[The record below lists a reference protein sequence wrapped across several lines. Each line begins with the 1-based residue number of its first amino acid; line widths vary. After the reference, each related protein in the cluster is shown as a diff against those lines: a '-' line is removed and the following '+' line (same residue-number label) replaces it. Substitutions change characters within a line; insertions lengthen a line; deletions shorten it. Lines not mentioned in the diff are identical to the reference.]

1 MDEWI
6 PFEEG
11 KYLAERALL
20 VSAAYEGIELE
31 NTVIEVS
38 EDRQKRRRLRGRG
51 RFEPARMVNLLD
63 GGDELDL
70 LLDFGGEFKYRMR
83 RPEIQSGKV
92 FAPGVKSV
100 IQFFPQQPWE
110 QVPEAEFS
118 SLIARIRIFGQ
129 QQD

>member
-20 VSAAYEGIELE
+20 VSADQGIELE
-31 NTVIEVS
+31 NTVIEIS

-51 RFEPARMVNLLD
+51 RLEPALMVNLLD
-63 GGDELDL
+63 EGDELDL

-83 RPEIQSGKV
+83 GPEIQSGKV
-92 FAPGVKSV
+92 FTPGVKSV
-100 IQFFPQQPWE
+100 IRFFPQQPWE